1 VALALV
7 LSSALAH
14 AAAPVPLLAPDA
26 LRAGQQ
32 AQVRT
37 VFVGDSI
44 ETFDAEIVGVVPGGG
59 AEGDLILAR
68 ATTPRVVHMGV
79 AQGMSGSPVYVDGK
93 LIGAL
98 SSGWSFTK
106 DAIFGI
112 TPIAEM
118 LRVLDL
124 PESPRVDGAAGPT
137 GVDPLPGG
145 AARYRGLT
153 WTDAP
158 EDAATSS
165 ATMTPRSAARPL
177 GLPLAAGGLQPAL
190 LPAAEALF
198 APVGLQ
204 VTPGGRARRAPSTRT
219 TEPPRIEPGSSVAVD
234 VMRGDVNLAA
244 IGTVT
249 YVDGDRVLIF
259 GHPFF
264 QSGEVRLPLST
275 ARITTVMPSLSTS
288 FKLGV
293 PGTPIGTAT
302 QDRRAAVAGRLGA
315 VPAMLPFGITV
326 RRTGEQPQRFRFEAV
341 EDRGLLPQLVST
353 AVVNSLLES
362 GGAGAQQTVR
372 WSLRAYRG
380 ADVLRV
386 DDVAAGEAPLNELLG
401 TFGSPLRFLYN
412 NPFERF
418 HLDSLSLDLAIAPGR
433 AQSTLRSASLGRPS
447 VRPGG
452 TLQVQ
457 CDLEPW
463 RGPRESRT
471 IELHVPEELSP
482 GRYVLWLGG
491 GSEADR
497 ITASRLPGRFRPVS
511 VRDAWN
517 RLGSLRS
524 SDALYSMLWTR
535 APEVTSDGVDY
546 PELPNSALALMS
558 PPQLAGS
565 AVQRGRWALL
575 DEQRLPVDGVLR
587 GELLLEIH
595 VDPEAP

>member
-1 VALALV
+1 
-7 LSSALAH
+7 
-14 AAAPVPLLAPDA
+14 
-26 LRAGQQ
+26 
-32 AQVRT
+32 
-37 VFVGDSI
+37 
-44 ETFDAEIVGVVPGGG
+44 
-59 AEGDLILAR
+59 
-68 ATTPRVVHMGV
+68 
-79 AQGMSGSPVYVDGK
+79 
-93 LIGAL
+93 
-98 SSGWSFTK
+98 
-106 DAIFGI
+106 
-112 TPIAEM
+112 
-118 LRVLDL
+118 
-124 PESPRVDGAAGPT
+124 
-137 GVDPLPGG
+137 
-145 AARYRGLT
+145 
-153 WTDAP
+153 
-158 EDAATSS
+158 
-165 ATMTPRSAARPL
+165 
-177 GLPLAAGGLQPAL
+177 
-190 LPAAEALF
+190 
-198 APVGLQ
+198 
-204 VTPGGRARRAPSTRT
+204 
-219 TEPPRIEPGSSVAVD
+219 
-234 VMRGDVNLAA
+234 MRGDVNLAA